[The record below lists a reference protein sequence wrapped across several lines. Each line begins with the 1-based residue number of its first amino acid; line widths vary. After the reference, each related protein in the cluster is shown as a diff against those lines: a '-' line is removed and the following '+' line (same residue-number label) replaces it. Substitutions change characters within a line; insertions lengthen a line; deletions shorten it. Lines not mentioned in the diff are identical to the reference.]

1 MSLVLFLFVYYQS
14 LFSIR
19 SLSSILSLSPMY
31 FVLPQTQLEFFFF
44 LHFTSQNSCIL
55 MSYIAKSSLN
65 IVSSYFIWLLT
76 VVMLFMCLEKS
87 SSNVAK

>member
-44 LHFTSQNSCIL
+44 CIL
-55 MSYIAKSSLN
+55 QVKTLAYLCRTLQN
-65 IVSSYFIWLLT
+65 HH
-76 VVMLFMCLEKS
+76 
-87 SSNVAK
+87 